1 MYSHSGG
8 DNALSAIT
16 QGKSTTNNMD
26 RIQTVTSRVAYEHTA
41 ADAGPAARVPIEV
54 RISVDDP
61 FEAFRAVEEAHNA
74 VLLET
79 SGGHE
84 GWSYIGLDPE
94 RHIQVRAPMEAHLGD
109 GSPTL
114 AELQAALDAETLV
127 RGECSVPYP
136 CGIIGWLSYEISRE
150 LEPQIPARASE
161 TLPRAQFAIFPT
173 MIAWQEP
180 STAPTLLHITGCPRV
195 GDDPAGTYQSTVST
209 LTEIGQ
215 TIQAEAHPGNHVDT
229 AAQIA
234 FESMTGPVRFATKVR
249 AIKAAI
255 RAGDT
260 FQTNLS
266 HRLDAP
272 AQLDPLSVYAAL
284 REVNPA
290 PYSGLLRFP
299 GMTLIS
305 ASPELLLSVEGDR
318 LVTEPIAGTRP
329 RGDDAAADARFEA
342 ELTGDEKERAE
353 HAMLVDLERNDL
365 GKVCEYGSVEVT
377 EYRRV
382 DRYAEVMH
390 LVSVVEGR
398 RREGVGLTDAIA
410 AMFPGGTIT
419 GAPKPKTMELIA
431 THEDRPRG
439 PYTGSMGIFGFDDRA
454 TLNIIIR
461 TIEVHGG
468 RFGLQVGAGIV
479 HDSDPEREYSETM
492 DKARGLVRAVDAA
505 LAPTQQ
511 VKIAEAQAR
520 SQEVSERS

>member
-1 MYSHSGG
+1 
-8 DNALSAIT
+8 
-16 QGKSTTNNMD
+16 MD
-26 RIQTVTSRVAYEHTA
+26 GTQTVTSRAAYERSA
-41 ADAGPAARVPIEV
+41 ADVDATARVPIELQ
-54 RISVDDP
+54 ISVEDP
-61 FEAFRAVEEAHNA
+61 FGAFRAVEGPHDA

-94 RHIQVRAPMEAHLGD
+94 RHIQVRAPVEAYGVE

-114 AELQAALDAETLV
+114 AELQTALDAETLV
-127 RGECSVPYP
+127 RGECTVPYP

-150 LEPQIPARASE
+150 LEPQLPAGAPE
-161 TLPRAQFAIFPT
+161 TLPRAQLAVFPT
-173 MIAWQEP
+173 MIAWEEP
-180 STAPTLLHITGCPRV
+180 ATAPVLLHITSCPRV
-195 GDDPAGTYQSTVST
+195 GDDPAATYRSTVRE
-209 LTEIGQ
+209 LTAIAHAV
-215 TIQAEAHPGNHVDT
+215 QAEAHPRDPVET
-229 AAQIA
+229 TAQIA
-234 FESMTGPVRFATKVR
+234 FESKTGPGRFATRVQS
-249 AIKAAI
+249 IKAAI

-266 HRLDAP
+266 HRLEAP
-272 AQLDPLSVYAAL
+272 AKLDPLAVYAAL

-299 GMTLIS
+299 GITLVS
-305 ASPELLLSVEGDR
+305 ASPELLLSVEGER
-318 LVTEPIAGTRP
+318 LMTEPIAGTRP
-329 RGDDAAADARFEA
+329 RGADPAADAEFEA

-398 RREGVGLTDAIA
+398 RRDGVSLTDAVA

-461 TIEVHGG
+461 TIEVHEG

-479 HDSDPEREYSETM
+479 HDSDPDREYSETM

-511 VKIAEAQAR
+511 VRVTEARAQ

>member
-1 MYSHSGG
+1 MGG
-8 DNALSAIT
+8 DNALAAIIRRLLTASIMDGT
-16 QGKSTTNNMD
+16 Q
-26 RIQTVTSRVAYEHTA
+26 IVTSRAEYARTA
-41 ADAGPAARVPIEV
+41 ARAPATARVPIELQITV
-54 RISVDDP
+54 EDP
-61 FEAFRAVEEAHNA
+61 FEAFRAVADPHAA

-79 SGGHE
+79 SGGHS

-94 RHIQVRAPMEAHLGD
+94 ARIEVRAPLEGVAVE

-114 AELQAALDAETLV
+114 AELQTALDAETLV
-127 RGECSVPYP
+127 RGGCAVPYP
-136 CGIIGWLSYEISRE
+136 CGIIGWLGYEVSRE
-150 LEPQIPARASE
+150 LEPTITAGPSE
-161 TLPRAQFAIFPT
+161 TLPRAQLAVFPT
-173 MIAWQEP
+173 MIAWEEP
-180 STAPTLLHITGCPRV
+180 ASAPVLLHLTACPRV
-195 GDDPAGTYQSTVST
+195 GTDAAATYRRAVRDLEAIAQLIEAGPAPQDPVEG
-209 LTEIGQ
+209 
-215 TIQAEAHPGNHVDT
+215 
-229 AAQIA
+229 AAA
-234 FESMTGPVRFATKVR
+234 VEFTSMTGGDRFAEKVS

-266 HRLDAP
+266 HRLEAP
-272 AQLDPLSVYAAL
+272 ATLDPVAVYAAL

-290 PYSGLLRFP
+290 PYSGLMRYP

-305 ASPELLLSVEGDR
+305 ASPELLLSVEGER

-329 RGDDAAADARFEA
+329 RGDDPTADVAYEA

-365 GKVCEYGSVEVT
+365 GKVCAYGSVDVT

-390 LVSVVEGR
+390 LVSVVQGR
-398 RREGVGLTDAIA
+398 RREGVSLTDAIG

-431 THEDRPRG
+431 RYEDTPRG

-461 TIEVHGG
+461 TIEVHDG

-479 HDSDPEREYSETM
+479 HDSDPESEYSETM

-511 VKIAEAQAR
+511 VRVSDSRIRYQEAT
-520 SQEVSERS
+520 ERS

>member
-1 MYSHSGG
+1 MDG
-8 DNALSAIT
+8 T
-16 QGKSTTNNMD
+16 Q
-26 RIQTVTSRVAYEHTA
+26 IVTSRAGYERIA
-41 ADAGPAARVPIEV
+41 ADAAATARVPIELQIHV
-54 RISVDDP
+54 EDP
-61 FEAFRAVEEAHNA
+61 FEAFRAVADAHDA

-79 SGGHE
+79 TGGHR
-84 GWSYIGLDPE
+84 GWSYIGLNPE
-94 RHIQVRAPMEAHLGD
+94 RRIEVRAPMEGVTAE

-114 AELQAALDAETLV
+114 AELQAAVDAEELI
-127 RGECSVPYP
+127 RGECAVPYP
-136 CGIIGWLSYEISRE
+136 CGVIGWLSYEISRE
-150 LEPQIPARASE
+150 LEPTIPSGAPE
-161 TLPRAQFAIFPT
+161 TLPRAQLAVFPT
-173 MIAWQEP
+173 MLAWEEP
-180 STAPTLLHITGCPRV
+180 ASTPVRLHLTGCPRV
-195 GDDPAGTYQSTVST
+195 GADPVTTYERTVDELEAIARAIAAGAAPQ
-209 LTEIGQ
+209 G
-215 TIQAEAHPGNHVDT
+215 PVDT
-229 AAQIA
+229 TAQVS
-234 FESMTGPVRFATKVR
+234 FESMTGGERFARRVR

-266 HRLDAP
+266 HRLEAP
-272 AQLDPLSVYAAL
+272 AELDPLVVYAAL

-318 LVTEPIAGTRP
+318 LRTEPIAGTRP
-329 RGDDAAADARFEA
+329 RSADPVADAQYEA
-342 ELTGDEKERAE
+342 ELTGDAKERAE

-365 GKVCEYGSVEVT
+365 GKVCAYGSVDVT

-390 LVSVVEGR
+390 LVSVVEGER
-398 RREGVGLTDAIA
+398 RAGVSLSDAVA

-431 THEDRPRG
+431 THEDTARG

-461 TIEVHGG
+461 TIEVHDG

-511 VKIAEAQAR
+511 VRITEARAR
-520 SQEVSERS
+520 SQEVTERS